1 MEKRIAEYAN
11 YVLSYFNQK
20 ITEEEFQTIATMD
33 IATIVKEYNKGNV
46 DVLNRPDVQIFMNS
60 TITVKDLIAYIG
72 DCQRLLAYKKD
83 VLDMVERQKSEF
95 RYDPNARFVPKQA
108 YDFRDNYLTFEQVL
122 NAVETAEKML
132 NNKQFYL
139 LLKALLKF
147 ESIRPELKERKE
159 VLTAVQRPDEKRDL
173 LQGIIDRA
181 DPNMGIIQIHEY
193 KKADRFVAGTKKDMA
208 ISEIIGVPYPAD
220 ADIEGYDYGPHG
232 DYYMP
237 PCKVEKTFHQPETKT
252 HFEMIRTEIQKRKDA
267 LFAATDEQ
275 GYIYK
280 NGVALLITSKELA
293 ECGVDPVSVGWKP
306 IKVTPKR
313 QSVLK
318 LRDERGYRLPIAQTI
333 AIKAKTL

>member
-1 MEKRIAEYAN
+1 MEKRVSEYAEH
-11 YVLSYFNQK
+11 VLSYLNRK

-60 TITVKDLIAYIG
+60 TITIRELIFYMKE
-72 DCQRLLAYKKD
+72 CQNLLAYKKD
-83 VLDMVERQKSEF
+83 ILDLIERQKSEF
-95 RYDPNARFVPKQA
+95 RYDPNTRFFKGDSYGYYSKVTYQ
-108 YDFRDNYLTFEQVL
+108 QVL
-122 NAVETAEKML
+122 EAIEIAEKTL
-132 NNKQFYL
+132 NGKEFYL

-159 VLTAVQRPDEKRDL
+159 VLTAVQKPDERRDL
-173 LQGIIDRA
+173 LQEIIDRA
-181 DPNMGIIQIHEY
+181 DPNMGIIQISEY
-193 KKADRFVAGTKKDMA
+193 KKGDRFVAGTKKDMA

-220 ADIEGYDYGPHG
+220 ADKEGYDYGPHG

-252 HFEMIRTEIQKRKDA
+252 HFEMIRTEVQKRKDA

-280 NGVALLITSKELA
+280 NGVALLITSRELA

-306 IKVTPKR
+306 IKVTPKH
-313 QSVLK
+313 QSILS
-318 LRDERGYRLPIAQTI
+318 LRDERGFRLPLKETI